1 MMCNRFIQ
9 ALRALFV
16 SLPLAAALAAPAAA
30 QEKVRIGIIGQFSGP
45 FAQSGQHFRQG
56 VETYMAQHGTK
67 VGGREVEVIY
77 RDVGGSNPAVAKRL
91 AEELIVRDKVSL
103 LGGFFLS
110 PEASAAASVV
120 TETKTP
126 AVIFNAAAS
135 PILRQSPYFVR
146 VASTIW
152 QDAVSAAEFAHR
164 SGKRRAYI
172 AVGDYAPGHD
182 VQQAFKARFTALG
195 GQVIGEDRVALN
207 TVDFSPAAERIAN
220 AKPDVVQVFFPSGAP
235 QVNFVKS
242 LAGRGLVRQGTMVIG
257 LANDTDLP
265 LFDDSAVGYYSVSYY
280 APTLDNPENR
290 KFKEALKSKFG
301 ASHVASFLMVG
312 AYDGMHVLYRMIE
325 SQKGKAFDG
334 GAAVQAVRGLKW
346 ASPRGPA
353 TIDAESRDIVHN
365 EYIRRI
371 EKVGGRIDN
380 AVVHTFADVKD
391 PWALANPLPAP
402 K

>member
-1 MMCNRFIQ
+1 MCNRFI
-9 ALRALFV
+9 RALLALAV
-16 SLPLAAALAAPAAA
+16 PLSLAAVMVTPASA
-30 QEKVRIGIIGQFSGP
+30 QEKIRIGVIGQFSGP

-56 VETYMAQHGTK
+56 VEAYLAQYGTK

-110 PEASAAASVV
+110 PEASAAASVI

-135 PILRQSPYFVR
+135 PIVRQSPYFVR

-152 QDAVSAAEFAHR
+152 QDAVSAAEFAYN

-182 VQQAFKARFTALG
+182 VQQAFKTRFTALG
-195 GQVIGEDRVALN
+195 GQVLAEDRVPLN
-207 TVDFSPAAERIAN
+207 TVDFSPAAERIGN

-235 QVNFVKS
+235 QVNFVKA
-242 LAGRGLVRQGTMVIG
+242 LAARGLMSQGTAVIG

-265 LFDDSAVGYYSVSYY
+265 LFDDTALGYYSVSFY
-280 APTLDNPENR
+280 APSLDNPENR
-290 KFKEALKSKFG
+290 KFKDAVKSKFG
-301 ASHVASFLMVG
+301 DTTSASFLMVG
-312 AYDGMHVLYRMIE
+312 AWDGMHVLYRMID

-334 GAAVQAVRGLKW
+334 PAAVQAVRGYKW

-353 TIDAESRDIVHN
+353 MIDAGSRDIVHN
-365 EYIRRI
+365 EYIRRMQ
-371 EKVGGRIDN
+371 KVGGRIDN
-380 AVVHTFADVKD
+380 VVVQTFRDVRD
-391 PWALANPLPAP
+391 PWALANPEAA